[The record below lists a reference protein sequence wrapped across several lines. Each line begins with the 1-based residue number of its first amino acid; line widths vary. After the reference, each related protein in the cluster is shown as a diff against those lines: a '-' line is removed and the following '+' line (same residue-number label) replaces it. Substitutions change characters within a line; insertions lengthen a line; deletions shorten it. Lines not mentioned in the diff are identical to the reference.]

1 MIRHR
6 TRDLDGAAKRAISVL
21 RPWSQ
26 QVEIAQTVLHLLAR
40 ASLCQW
46 GAYWTLDA
54 VPGSLRPIAIWSTS
68 TLEALPLGCDL
79 RRRLLSM
86 SLTKA
91 RLVWR
96 RRIPLWST
104 RSVLNVRLRRP
115 RHLADADLR
124 AAVWFA
130 VQTDAAVYGVIELRS
145 QAAESKAPAS
155 LAAFERLGFRLGS
168 AVEELLDAH
177 TVLHWIQM
185 SPGD

>member
-6 TRDLDGAAKRAISVL
+6 MRNLDGAAKRALSVL
-21 RPWSQ
+21 SPSSQ

-54 VPGSLRPIAIWSTS
+54 VPGSLRPIAIWNTS
-68 TLEALPLGCDL
+68 TLETLPLDCDL
-79 RRRLLSM
+79 RRRPLSM
-86 SLTKA
+86 SLAKA
-91 RLVWR
+91 RQVWR
-96 RRIPLWST
+96 SRRPLWST
-104 RSVLNVRLRRP
+104 RSVLNVSLLRP
-115 RHLADADLR
+115 RQLAEVDLQ

-130 VQTDAAVYGVIELRS
+130 VQTDAAVYGVIELRG

-168 AVEELLDAH
+168 AIEELSDAH

>member
-6 TRDLDGAAKRAISVL
+6 TRDLDSAAKRAISVL
-21 RPWSQ
+21 RPSSQ

-79 RRRLLSM
+79 RHRPLSM
-86 SLTKA
+86 SLAKA
-91 RLVWR
+91 RQVWR
-96 RRIPLWST
+96 SRIPLWST

-115 RHLADADLR
+115 RHLAEADLQ

-130 VQTDAAVYGVIELRS
+130 VQTDAAVYGVIELRG

-168 AVEELLDAH
+168 AVEEVLDAH